1 VDLQRHLSKKKQ
13 CQVKSTSTSTINNIG
28 TDGQMEEIRNAISE
42 IQLQLKERPTTVNA
56 TINIMNTFCMF
67 GNEDMSHIKG
77 DDLMKSLKSNTPN
90 DALQELVKLIYYP
103 GDTMENTTFF
113 IDNNGDSWAR
123 TGTIPFL
130 NSQIPKY
137 TPVDKYALVRD
148 VCFKD
153 VNIMDYA
160 FNGESNKEV
169 KGRKDLIITDAITKA
184 LTDVELGQLDDFV
197 SDATNIIHS
206 SATLRQVDNP
216 FEKQIMQETHD
227 NIIRQQDRLK
237 VSMMFTSAR

>member
-1 VDLQRHLSKKKQ
+1 
-13 CQVKSTSTSTINNIG
+13 
-28 TDGQMEEIRNAISE
+28 
-42 IQLQLKERPTTVNA
+42 
-56 TINIMNTFCMF
+56 
-67 GNEDMSHIKG
+67 
-77 DDLMKSLKSNTPN
+77 
-90 DALQELVKLIYYP
+90 
-103 GDTMENTTFF
+103 
-113 IDNNGDSWAR
+113 
-123 TGTIPFL
+123 
-130 NSQIPKY
+130 
-137 TPVDKYALVRD
+137 
-148 VCFKD
+148 
-153 VNIMDYA
+153 MDYA